1 MKSPKPTVQCHQP
14 SIHTTHFLT
23 TCLPRALS
31 YAPAPGLQ
39 NVYPVTI
46 HCLSLVMSLV
56 FITCFLHLIA
66 FDHCNTLGGWQG
78 KDIILILPEAQEQ
91 SILLGVE
98 PARSPPSC
106 NLGPRDTTLLRVHP
120 ATSPTGWG
128 RNNGFSH
135 LYFCINPCLSSTG
148 LDNLNKI
155 TSQGQYELRV
165 DLRDHGKTA
174 YAVYDRFS
182 VGDAKTRYKLKVEG
196 YSGTAGMGQPH
207 LEPSKPHSL
216 LVFSANP
223 SIRHS
228 LLH

>member
-66 FDHCNTLGGWQG
+66 FDHCNTLRGWQG

-98 PARSPPSC
+98 LRQGAHLAATWVHVTQPSLEYTQPLLLQGGVETMASVTC
-106 NLGPRDTTLLRVHP
+106 TSASTLACHPQGWTT
-120 ATSPTGWG
+120 
-128 RNNGFSH
+128 
-135 LYFCINPCLSSTG
+135 
-148 LDNLNKI
+148 
-155 TSQGQYELRV
+155 
-165 DLRDHGKTA
+165 
-174 YAVYDRFS
+174 
-182 VGDAKTRYKLKVEG
+182 
-196 YSGTAGMGQPH
+196 
-207 LEPSKPHSL
+207 
-216 LVFSANP
+216 
-223 SIRHS
+223 
-228 LLH
+228 